1 MQRHLNLWLI
11 YCISGLIVIGAGLSV
26 FGEALALKMSNAETS
41 TWFWWGTAALIIFN
55 SGIALFGNG
64 VKHRVHYER
73 NRKSE

>member
-1 MQRHLNLWLI
+1 MQRHFKLWLI

-26 FGEALALKMSNAETS
+26 FGEALALKMSNAEMS

-64 VKHRVHYER
+64 VKHRMHYER
-73 NRKSE
+73 NRKH